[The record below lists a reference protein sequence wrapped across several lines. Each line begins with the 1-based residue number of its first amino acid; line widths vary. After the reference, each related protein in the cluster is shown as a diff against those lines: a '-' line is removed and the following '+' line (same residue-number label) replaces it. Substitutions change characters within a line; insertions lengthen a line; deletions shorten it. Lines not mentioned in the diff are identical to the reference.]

1 MLTRLRPH
9 SYRGLFRSLDTYL
22 KYQVVTKLVTAAVV
36 APVMGLAT
44 AALVQLDGQS
54 VVTQATLVPFL
65 LSWRGAGFAAVLAV
79 MFLAGFVLE
88 LNGFITIS
96 AREVYGRPEARYRDI
111 LKLGLK
117 RTLNL
122 VGLALPV
129 IVFYMAVI
137 VPLTGAGTTID
148 GLVGVQIPNFVMSV
162 INGSPSLLIGYL
174 ALLAFL
180 AVLGFLLSFTFHF
193 VVLADKVVTRAMV
206 SSVALVWRHKRRYL
220 RLLGEAGV
228 AALIG
233 LLITL
238 GWLSFIFWL
247 IVTVGVDSTWHRI
260 GFIAL
265 WLVQQSVVGI
275 VTLLLAP
282 AQIHGLTRTFYDCV
296 ADDDAFRHLTDA
308 VPDLPAKT
316 EPSLLDR
323 IFGRG
328 WGVLGVWLAAVL
340 VLAVPG
346 GILANTFLR
355 NPEPVEV
362 IGHRAGGFGTPE
374 NSFSGLAFAEANG
387 VWAVEIDVQRTSDGV
402 YILNHDETFRRAAG
416 DSRRAS
422 EMTAAEVAGLDID
435 PDPEVVEPVPTL
447 EEFLEAA
454 KGNTTVLIE
463 MKGST
468 ADERMADDIIAM
480 IERLGMRDEAIVI
493 SLKYDLIRHIERVHP
508 ATQTGYLYFLAIGS
522 VESLDGD
529 YLILEEGEATTGRLV
544 EISDAGKRAIVW
556 TVNERS
562 SMQYF
567 AGKPVFGIITDEIV
581 ELDAVLRQRGDG
593 GDAELFA
600 QLFLGP
606 VW

>member
-1 MLTRLRPH
+1 MLKRLRPH

-36 APVMGLAT
+36 APVMALAT

-79 MFLAGFVLE
+79 MFVAGFILE

-96 AREVYGRPEARYRDI
+96 AREVHGRPEARYRDV
-111 LKLGLK
+111 LKLGLR

-129 IVFYMAVI
+129 MLFYVVVI

-148 GLVGVQIPNFVMSV
+148 SLVGVQIPNFVMSV
-162 INGSPSLLIGYL
+162 INGSPSLLAGYL
-174 ALLAFL
+174 AVL
-180 AVLGFLLSFTFHF
+180 AVLAVVGFFLSFTFHF
-193 VVLADKVVTRAMV
+193 VVIADKRVTRAMV
-206 SSVALVWRHKRRYL
+206 SSVALVWRHWRRYL
-220 RLLGEAGV
+220 RLLGEAAV
-228 AALIG
+228 AAVTG
-233 LLITL
+233 LLISLT
-238 GWLSFIFWL
+238 WLSAIFWL
-247 IVTVGVDSTWHRI
+247 IVNVGVETAWHRI
-260 GFIAL
+260 GFVAL
-265 WLVQQSVVGI
+265 WLVQQSVVGL
-275 VTLLLAP
+275 VTILLAP

-296 ADDDAFRHLTDA
+296 ADDESFSHLSEA
-308 VPDLPAKT
+308 VPELPAKT
-316 EPSLLDR
+316 QPSLLDR
-323 IFGRG
+323 FFGRR

-355 NPEPVEV
+355 NPEPIAV

-374 NSFSGLAFAEANG
+374 NSLSGLAFAEASG

-402 YILNHDETFRRAAG
+402 YVLNHDDTFRRAAG
-416 DSRRAS
+416 DPRRVS
-422 EMTAAEVAGLDID
+422 EMTAAEVAQLDID
-435 PDPEVVEPVPTL
+435 PDPEVVEKVPTL
-447 EEFLEAA
+447 EDFLLAA
-454 KGNTTVLIE
+454 RGDTVVLIE
-463 MKGST
+463 LKGAS
-468 ADERMADDIIAM
+468 ADTQMADDIIEM
-480 IERLGMRDEAIVI
+480 IERLDMRDEAIVI
-493 SLKYDLIRHIERVHP
+493 SLKYHLIRHIEQVHP
-508 ATQTGYLYFLAIGS
+508 ATQTGYLYFIAIGS
-522 VESLDGD
+522 VRSLDGD
-529 YLILEEGEATTGRLV
+529 YLILEEGEATNGRLV
-544 EISDAGKRAIVW
+544 EIADAGKRAIVW
-556 TVNERS
+556 TVNDRS

-567 AGKPVFGIITDEIV
+567 AGRPVFALITDEIV